1 MELNAKE
8 EALLREIDAYAK
20 ENGFAMNPDTE
31 AVHRVIRGLVMLEE
45 KKGARYCPCRL
56 TTGDPDTDRAIVCPC
71 KHHAE
76 EIAAQGMCH
85 CQLLVST
92 DYAQS
97 HS

>member
-1 MELNAKE
+1 MDLSAKE
-8 EALLREIDAYAK
+8 DALLQEIAAYAAA
-20 ENGFAMNPDTE
+20 NGWVLNPDTA

-56 TTGDPDTDRAIVCPC
+56 TTGDPEADRAIVCPC

-76 EIAAQGMCH
+76 EIATQGMCH
-85 CQLLVST
+85 CQLLVSQ
-92 DYAQS
+92 AHARA